1 MLEIDLKE
9 LRTKL
14 RLVIQQVEAGE
25 EIRIT
30 RRGKEVARLVPPPV
44 QTPPPL
50 PDLTEFRASIKLRGE
65 GLSET
70 VIKAR
75 REARY

>member
-1 MLEIDLKE
+1 MLEINLKE

-30 RRGKEVARLVPPPV
+30 RRGKRWL
-44 QTPPPL
+44 
-50 PDLTEFRASIKLRGE
+50 ASCRPRFKRH
-65 GLSET
+65 
-70 VIKAR
+70 R
-75 REARY
+75 RCLI

>member
-1 MLEIDLKE
+1 MLEVNLKE

-30 RRGKEVARLVPPPV
+30 RRGKEVARLVPPSHPTK
-44 QTPPPL
+44 QF
-50 PDLTEFRASIKLRGE
+50 PDLTEFRASIKLE
-65 GLSET
+65 GASPL
-70 VIKAR
+70 AALLAM
-75 REARY
+75 REEDR